1 MQQETK
7 KSKAGL
13 VLGLGLGVAVV
24 AAGLSSCGG
33 TNNKSN
39 EETEAYKA
47 CSSIADYRAYMNKYG
62 LKGIHYN
69 EAKNVVDRY
78 VADSAEK
85 AVAREKALRKAEA
98 EEREDEFYMNCST
111 IAQCDK
117 YLQEYPRGRYVDEV
131 QEIKAELQKKEAA
144 KAEKGEEEAYKK
156 CTTIEGCKNYLK
168 AYPNGKYAGVVNKK
182 KMDMEKKEA
191 EEAAKKKD
199 AKPNV
204 TKKQD
209 ENNNSNTKPAEKKKV
224 TTKKESNKKEVKI
237 KK

>member
-1 MQQETK
+1 M
-7 KSKAGL
+7 
-13 VLGLGLGVAVV
+13 
-24 AAGLSSCGG
+24 
-33 TNNKSN
+33 
-39 EETEAYKA
+39 
-47 CSSIADYRAYMNKYG
+47 
-62 LKGIHYN
+62 
-69 EAKNVVDRY
+69 
-78 VADSAEK
+78 
-85 AVAREKALRKAEA
+85 
-98 EEREDEFYMNCST
+98 
-111 IAQCDK
+111 
-117 YLQEYPRGRYVDEV
+117 DEV